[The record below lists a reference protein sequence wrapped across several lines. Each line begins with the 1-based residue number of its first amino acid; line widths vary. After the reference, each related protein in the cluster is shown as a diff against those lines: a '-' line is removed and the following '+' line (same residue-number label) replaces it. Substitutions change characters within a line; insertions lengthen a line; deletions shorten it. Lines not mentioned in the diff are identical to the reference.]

1 MVLRLNMTCVKQY
14 LKGFRSYMHL
24 SINKLNNW
32 DLIVILNITK
42 NVSSDV
48 HFVNALPKK
57 LFFEENVIT

>member
-1 MVLRLNMTCVKQY
+1 
-14 LKGFRSYMHL
+14 MHL